1 MSKVIRD
8 CSGLTELC
16 SVIGP
21 ENSQHPLNQLNA
33 KNHRNLVTCVFPRF
47 KQFACFRFEF
57 SLVNDDVNLCSDW
70 SLGIF
75 WFQFFDTQLKTSSVV
90 INVVG

>member
-1 MSKVIRD
+1 M
-8 CSGLTELC
+8 
-16 SVIGP
+16 IGP

-47 KQFACFRFEF
+47 KQLACFHFEF
-57 SLVNDDVNLCSDW
+57 SLVNDDVNLCSDL
-70 SLGIF
+70 SLRIL
-75 WFQFFDTQLKTSSVV
+75 WFQFFDTQLKTALVV

>member
-1 MSKVIRD
+1 M
-8 CSGLTELC
+8 
-16 SVIGP
+16 IGP
-21 ENSQHPLNQLNA
+21 ENSQHPLNQLNE

-70 SLGIF
+70 SLGIL
-75 WFQFFDTQLKTSSVV
+75 WFQFFDTQLKTALVAKMLWVNFIAAFFHLCFKPMS
-90 INVVG
+90 